1 MKVVKTVK
9 MVEQVDVEVFAD
21 DGKKFVGENAEREC
35 AVYERTKDRQKVEN
49 EFKKLKPVWL
59 ELDPVDIVDG
69 DVEVIAVTVKDE
81 FDYDITVK
89 DYVSGEFVDLD
100 NLNLNYGKPKQFPA
114 DIVIITTGCWVEVR
128 SKESIVSNL
137 ENELAKLKGQTRSE
151 NVIS

>member
-21 DGKKFVGENAEREC
+21 DGKKFVGENAEMEC

-89 DYVSGEFVDLD
+89 DYVSDQWVDLD
-100 NLNLNYGKPKQFPA
+100 NLNYGKPKQFPA
-114 DIVIITTGCWVEVR
+114 DIVIIKTECWVEVR
-128 SKESIVSNL
+128 PKEDIVSNL

>member
-21 DGKKFVGENAEREC
+21 DGKKFVGENAEMEC

-89 DYVSGEFVDLD
+89 DYVSDQWVDLD
-100 NLNLNYGKPKQFPA
+100 NLNYGKPKQFPA
-114 DIVIITTGCWVEVR
+114 DIVIIKTECWVEVR
-128 SKESIVSNL
+128 PKEDIVSNL

-151 NVIS
+151 NDGKE

>member
-35 AVYERTKDRQKVEN
+35 VIYERTKDRQKVEN
-49 EFKKLKPVWL
+49 EFNKLKPVWL

-89 DYVSGEFVDLD
+89 DYVSREFVDLD

-114 DIVIITTGCWVEVR
+114 DIVIIRTGCWVEVR
-128 SKESIVSNL
+128 SKEDIVSNL
-137 ENELAKLKGQTRSE
+137 EKELAKLKG
-151 NVIS
+151 